1 MGNGMALKLL
11 SDEVCDRIAVVTE
24 EGLELEAR
32 LLAFARDAAEA
43 LRAFD
48 AEVAPLGLD
57 EHGVDRAGVR
67 CGLVVLHAVAERMLD
82 SLGRVVCPTWDEET
96 AA

>member
-1 MGNGMALKLL
+1 MGKVTTNAL
-11 SDEVCDRIAVVTE
+11 SEGVCDGIAVVTE

-43 LRAFD
+43 LGAFD
-48 AEVAPLGLD
+48 AEVTMLGLD
-57 EHGVDRAGVR
+57 DRGLDRAAVR
-67 CGLVVLHAVAERMLD
+67 CGVGVLHALVERMQEALACV
-82 SLGRVVCPTWDEET
+82 LGAEEEL

>member
-1 MGNGMALKLL
+1 MGNGTALKLL
-11 SDEVCDRIAVVTE
+11 SDEVRDRIAVVTE

-32 LLAFARDAAEA
+32 LLAFARDAGEA

-48 AEVAPLGLD
+48 AEVPHLD
-57 EHGVDRAGVR
+57 DRGVDRAGVR
-67 CGLVVLHAVAERMLD
+67 CGLVVLHAVVERMLD